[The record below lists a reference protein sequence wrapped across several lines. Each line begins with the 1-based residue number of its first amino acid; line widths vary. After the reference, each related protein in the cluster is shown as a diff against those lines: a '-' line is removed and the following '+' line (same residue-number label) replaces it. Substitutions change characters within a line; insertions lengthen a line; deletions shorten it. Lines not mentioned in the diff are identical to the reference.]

1 MNTKSIYTAGRYLL
15 LTLLIFT
22 GFACGDDEEAEDTS
36 IPVLVSQ
43 NIANGD
49 VVGPDGYVELVF
61 SKAMRQAPETEIYF
75 NGRTV
80 RVSINYEKVRYSYSD
95 MENEEC
101 TFEIPAGA
109 LTDMQG
115 RAYNQD
121 FFLNFTA
128 KSEISAEGEDVFD
141 AVVDASGR
149 GDFTTVQAAINA
161 APGNSTKPYLIF
173 IAAGTYNECI
183 NINSNKPFIH
193 LIGESRDRV
202 KIQFALNRV
211 EDVANTNTWPY
222 SIFNESSPSRQAGY
236 SSEQNAVVLIN
247 ATDIYMENISIINL
261 YGALSSRYD
270 GGLGRDGQAEAFIN
284 RQDRLTLNNCRLVSY
299 QDTWWS
305 RYWNDNG
312 IHRAYVYN
320 SWIEGRTD
328 YIWGSGDLLIENSTF
343 YNTGSGSVITAS
355 RTNPTDQWGYVMKDC
370 MITGENGITGTSFG
384 RSQAT
389 TTKTV
394 WINTKLEMD
403 IIDEHWGWGGQ
414 IPTLYAEYNT
424 IDRNGNMISEPKTIV
439 SGNNTF
445 TSSVLSVA
453 EAANYTYENIIAT
466 GDWNPKQYMEA
477 PESPVP
483 AKEGNVLSW
492 NAVSGATGYLIF
504 MNNTYMA
511 HTTAISVTL
520 TNTDDSVIYTVRA
533 VNRYGSL
540 SQE

>member
-173 IAAGTYNECI
+173 IAAGTYNECVRI
-183 NINSNKPFIH
+183 TNAKPFIH
-193 LIGESRDRV
+193 LIGESRDKV
-202 KIQFALNRV
+202 NIQYAVNRV
-211 EDVANTNTWPY
+211 RETTNAITWPY
-222 SIFNESSPSRQAGY
+222 SIHNPESPARLAGY
-236 SSEQNAVVLIN
+236 SVNQESVVLIE
-247 ATDIYMENISIINL
+247 ASDFYAENITFINL
-261 YGALSSRYD
+261 FGALKSRYE
-270 GGLGRDGQAEAFIN
+270 GGLGLDGQAEAIMH
-284 RQDRLTLNNCRLVSY
+284 RQDRFALNNCRLVSW

-305 RYWNDNG
+305 RPASGAGN
-312 IHRAYVYN
+312 IRSYVTN

-328 YIWGSGDLLIENSTF
+328 YVWGDGTVLIENSTF
-343 YNTGSGSVITAS
+343 YNTGNGSMITAVGNDGLFAM
-355 RTNPTDQWGYVMKDC
+355 RDC
-370 MITGENGITGTSFG
+370 VVDGESGITATSFG
-384 RSQAT
+384 RPYGNGMT
-389 TTKTV
+389 NV
-394 WINTKLEMD
+394 WIDTQLNMD
-403 IIDEHWGWGGQ
+403 IRDSHWTAAWGN
-414 IPTLYAEYNT
+414 IPGLYGEYNT
-424 IDRNGNMISEPKTIV
+424 KDKNGMVISTDPLLV
-439 SGNNTF
+439 ADNNASFYT
-445 TSSVLSVA
+445 TVLTKDQADS
-453 EAANYTYENIIAT
+453 YSYESLIAT
-466 GDWNPKQYMEA
+466 NGWNPKQYMEA
-477 PESPVP
+477 PESPIP

-492 NAVSGATGYLIF
+492 NAVTGAAGYLIF

-511 HTTAISVTL
+511 HTTATSVTL
-520 TNTDDSVIYTVRA
+520 NNTDDSVIYSVRA

-540 SQE
+540 SHE

>member
-1 MNTKSIYTAGRYLL
+1 MNTNSIYTVGKYLL
-15 LTLLIFT
+15 LALLIFT
-22 GFACGDDEEAEDTS
+22 GFACEDDEEAEDTS
-36 IPVLVSQ
+36 TPVLVSQ
-43 NIANGD
+43 NIADGD

-61 SKAMRQAPETEIYF
+61 SKAMRQAPDTEIYF
-75 NGRTV
+75 NGRAI
-80 RVSINYEKVRYSYSD
+80 RISINYEKVRYSFSD

-128 KSEISAEGEDVFD
+128 KSEISTEGGDVFD
-141 AVVDASGR
+141 AVVDQSGR

-173 IAAGTYNECI
+173 IAAGTYNECV

-193 LIGESRDRV
+193 LIGESRDKV

-211 EDVANTNTWPY
+211 EDSSNTVTWPY

-236 SSEQNAVVLIN
+236 TTDQNAVVLIN

-270 GGLGRDGQAEAFIN
+270 GGLGRDGQAEALVN
-284 RQDRLTLNNCRLVSY
+284 RQDRLTMNNCRLVSW

-305 RYWNDNG
+305 RYWNDNA

-343 YNTGSGSVITAS
+343 YNTGGGSVITAS
-355 RTNPTDQWGYVMKDC
+355 RTNPTDRWGYVIKDC
-370 MITGENGITGTSFG
+370 TITGENGISATSFG
-384 RSQAT
+384 RSQAA

-403 IIDEHWGWGGQ
+403 IIDEHWNFSGQ

-424 IDRNGNMISEPKTIV
+424 IDKNGNMISEPKMV
-439 SGNNTF
+439 GSGTNTF
-445 TSSVLSVA
+445 MSSVLTAA
-453 EAANYTYENIIAT
+453 EAAGYTYENIIAT
-466 GDWNPKQYMEA
+466 GDWNPKQYMET
-477 PESPVP
+477 PDSPNP
-483 AKEGNVLSW
+483 IKEGYALNW
-492 NAVSGATGYLIF
+492 NAVPGAAGYLIF
-504 MNNTYMA
+504 MNNAYMA
-511 HTTAISVTL
+511 QTTATSVTL
-520 TNTDDSVIYTVRA
+520 NNTDDSVVYTVRA
-533 VNRYGSL
+533 VSRYGSL
-540 SQE
+540 SRE

>member
-1 MNTKSIYTAGRYLL
+1 MNTNSIYTVGKYLL
-15 LTLLIFT
+15 LALLIFT
-22 GFACGDDEEAEDTS
+22 GFACEDDEEAEDTS
-36 IPVLVSQ
+36 TPVLVSQ
-43 NIANGD
+43 NIADGD

-61 SKAMRQAPETEIYF
+61 SKAMRQAPDTEIYF
-75 NGRTV
+75 NGRAI
-80 RVSINYEKVRYSYSD
+80 RISINYEKVRYSFSD

-128 KSEISAEGEDVFD
+128 KSEISTEGGDVFD
-141 AVVDASGR
+141 AVVDQSGR

-173 IAAGTYNECI
+173 IAAGTYNECV

-193 LIGESRDRV
+193 LIGESRDKV

-211 EDVANTNTWPY
+211 EASSNTMTWPY
-222 SIFNESSPSRQAGY
+222 SIFNESSPARLAGY
-236 SSEQNAVVLIN
+236 TTDQNAVVLIN

-270 GGLGRDGQAEAFIN
+270 GGLGRDGQAEALVN
-284 RQDRLTLNNCRLVSY
+284 RQDRLTMNNCRLVSW

-305 RYWNDNG
+305 RYWNDNA

-343 YNTGSGSVITAS
+343 YNTSGGSVITAS
-355 RTNPTDQWGYVMKDC
+355 RTNPTDRWGYVIKDC
-370 MITGENGITGTSFG
+370 TITGENGISATSFG
-384 RSQAT
+384 RSQAA

-403 IIDEHWGWGGQ
+403 IIDEHWNFSGQ

-424 IDRNGNMISEPKTIV
+424 IDKNGNMISEPKLV
-439 SGNNTF
+439 GSGTNTF
-445 TSSVLSVA
+445 MSSVLTAA
-453 EAANYTYENIIAT
+453 EAADYTYENIIAT
-466 GDWNPKQYMEA
+466 GDWNPKQYMET
-477 PESPVP
+477 PDSPNP
-483 AKEGNVLSW
+483 IKEGYVLNW
-492 NAVSGATGYLIF
+492 NAVPGAAGYLIF
-504 MNNTYMA
+504 MNNAYMVQ
-511 HTTAISVTL
+511 TTATSVTL
-520 TNTDDSVIYTVRA
+520 NNTDDNVIYTVRA
-533 VNRYGSL
+533 VGRYGSL
-540 SQE
+540 SRE